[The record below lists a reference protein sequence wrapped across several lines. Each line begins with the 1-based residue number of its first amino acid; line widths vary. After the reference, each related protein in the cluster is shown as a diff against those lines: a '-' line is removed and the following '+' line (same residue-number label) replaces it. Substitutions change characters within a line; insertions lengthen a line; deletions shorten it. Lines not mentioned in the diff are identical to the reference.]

1 MKLKCSFEFVEV
13 GDETVAVPEGENAKS
28 VNGVLKL
35 NKEGL
40 EIFSML
46 EKETSEAEIVD
57 TLAGKYKNSRESL
70 AAYVRNLLETLR
82 SNGLITE

>member
-13 GDETVAVPEGENAKS
+13 GDETVAVPVGENAKS

-35 NKEGL
+35 NKEGR

-57 TLAGKYKNSRESL
+57 ILAGKYKNSRESL

-82 SNGLITE
+82 SYGLITE

>member
-13 GDETVAVPEGENAKS
+13 GDETVAVPVGENAKS

-35 NKEGL
+35 NKEGR

-57 TLAGKYKNSRESL
+57 TLAGKYKNSREIL
-70 AAYVRNLLETLR
+70 AAYVRNLLKTLR